1 MKSLITKLS
10 LFFVCGILA
19 LSSCTD
25 FAADLQYIDNKVD
38 ELAAKTEQEIL
49 DLAASIAETYA
60 TKAELEEIQNQ
71 LNDLKEAAENLQD
84 LLDSKADKSELAAAI
99 ADLEAKIDAIK
110 ECNCDPDADN
120 GCVCDPDNDGECNCN
135 PVDLTE
141 IYTILDNLQEQ
152 IDAIK
157 ECNCDPDADN
167 GCVCD
172 PDNDG
177 ECDCNPD
184 ENNGCDCEPVDL
196 SEINNAI
203 DILGQQIDAMALTI
217 QEIKDEL
224 AAIDPIL
231 EDLNAKILAAMEL
244 AESAVTPEE
253 VEAAFAEL
261 EGQINAELDA
271 IKEDIA
277 EFADDYNA
285 LNQKISNLENALA
298 ELSDKLDQLAK
309 ELRDIV
315 MVPQILSNGTLAV
328 EFISFAYVP
337 MAIDNDDV
345 PAVEGNNIVIL
356 GSSETAAYYH
366 FNPSNFD
373 INSATYSI
381 VSTDVETRSASEP
394 VATVTEVVNAGD
406 KVKVGLLRG
415 KGTDNMFALAVTLQ
429 SGAVITSEYAYIL
442 DAQSTS
448 ADLVI
453 VDNENNPLYAT
464 LDETEAGNDNLSLT
478 SNDEYNFADYVKP
491 VDPYFASFGIE
502 YKYSVVYG
510 DITVAEDGVADLS
523 NGNGVSIIKVEAVN
537 GNDVIRRAYIRV
549 FVNYVEPEVPGVY
562 YYGHSVASVE
572 AHRIAFEVKDIFA
585 WVKAL
590 KDEPNTIE
598 ILKEVAGIC
607 KTIGEIQASDKTQI
621 EKLYLIKV
629 EALKAYELL
638 NGVPGFV
645 KKFKTFEAE
654 GEATVRA
661 QILPRISTVAEI
673 KAVIE
678 MIEEAYP
685 QINIADDL
693 AVAIENFIPESLKNN
708 FIVSGILN
716 SLKDFTLSDILENEM
731 VLNLLNAGT
740 ELAEKLGFSFID
752 YDKLNAYIED
762 LIRKVVG
769 DQNFGEAAAKLMA
782 QASARAAAEE
792 ALLAQIDLENAE
804 LLANFDNSAWGKI
817 INILEGDLN
826 LDNEIVVAILDRL
839 NLTETVKVLTDVLS
853 RVSQEGKNLVQY
865 RYEADQIVYADDE
878 PVRYEVK

>member
-1 MKSLITKLS
+1 MKSLIAKLS
-10 LFFVCGILA
+10 LLLVCGILA

-99 ADLEAKIDAIK
+99 ADLEAKIEAIK
-110 ECNCDPDADN
+110 ECTCDPDDA
-120 GCVCDPDNDGECNCN
+120 CTCDPDNDGECNCN

-141 IYTILDNLQEQ
+141 IYTILDNLQDQ
-152 IDAIK
+152 IDVIK

-261 EGQINAELDA
+261 EGQINSELDA

-315 MVPQILSNGTLAV
+315 MVPQILANGTPAV
-328 EFISFAYVP
+328 EFVSFAYVP

-345 PAVEGNNIVIL
+345 PVVEGNNIVLL
-356 GSSETAAYYH
+356 GSSETDAYYH

-406 KVKVGLLRG
+406 KVRVGLLRG
-415 KGTDNMFALAVTLQ
+415 KGTDNMFALAVTLE

-453 VDNENNPLYAT
+453 VDNDNNPLYAT
-464 LDETEAGNDNLSLT
+464 LAETEAGIDNVSLT

-510 DITVAEDGVADLS
+510 DITVSEDGVADLS

-549 FVNYVEPEVPGVY
+549 FVNYVEPELPGVY

-572 AHRIAFEVKDIFA
+572 AHRIDFEVKDIFA

-598 ILKEVAGIC
+598 ILKEVACIC
-607 KTIGEIQASDKTQI
+607 KTIAEIQASDKTQV
-621 EKLYLIKV
+621 EKLYLIKE

-645 KKFKTFEAE
+645 KKFRTFEAE

-716 SLKDFTLSDILENEM
+716 SLKDFTLSDILENEI
-731 VLNLLNAGT
+731 VVNLLNAGT

-792 ALLAQIDLENAE
+792 ALLAQIDVANAE
-804 LLANFDNSAWGKI
+804 LLANFENSAWGKI

-839 NLTETVKVLTDVLS
+839 NLTETVKALTDVLS
-853 RVSQEGKNLVQY
+853 LVSQEGKNLVQY
-865 RYEADQIVYADDE
+865 RYENDQIVYTDDE
-878 PVRYEVK
+878 PVRREVK

>member
-1 MKSLITKLS
+1 MKSLIAKLS
-10 LFFVCGILA
+10 LLLVCGILA

-177 ECDCNPD
+177 ECNCNPD
-184 ENNGCDCEPVDL
+184 DNNGCDCEPVDL

-277 EFADDYNA
+277 QFADDYNA

-315 MVPQILSNGTLAV
+315 MVPQILSNGTPAV

-337 MAIDNDDV
+337 MAIDNDEV
-345 PAVEGNNIVIL
+345 PAVEGNNIVLL

-406 KVKVGLLRG
+406 KVRVGLLRG
-415 KGTDNMFALAVTLQ
+415 KGTDNMFALAVTLE

-464 LDETEAGNDNLSLT
+464 LAETEAGNDNLSLT

-491 VDPYFASFGIE
+491 IDPYFASFGIE

-523 NGNGVSIIKVEAVN
+523 KGNGVSIVKVEAVN

-549 FVNYVEPEVPGVY
+549 FVNYVEPEIPGVY

-607 KTIGEIQASDKTQI
+607 KTIGEIQASDKTQV
-621 EKLYLIKV
+621 EKLYLISE

-645 KKFKTFEAE
+645 KKFRTFEAE

-693 AVAIENFIPESLKNN
+693 AVAIEGFIPESLKNN
-708 FIVSGILN
+708 FIVSAILN
-716 SLKDFTLSDILENEM
+716 SLKDFTLSDILENEI
-731 VLNLLNAGT
+731 VVNLLNAGT
-740 ELAEKLGFSFID
+740 ELAEKLGLSFID

-792 ALLAQIDLENAE
+792 ALLAQIDAANAE
-804 LLANFDNSAWGKI
+804 LLANLDNGVWGKI
-817 INILEGDLN
+817 IDILEVDLN

-839 NLTETVKVLTDVLS
+839 NLTETVEALANVMSLI
-853 RVSQEGKNLVQY
+853 SQEAEDLVQY
-865 RYEADQIVYADDE
+865 RYENDQIVYTDDE
-878 PVRYEVK
+878 PVRREVK

>member
-110 ECNCDPDADN
+110 ECT
-120 GCVCDPDNDGECNCN
+120 CDPDNDGECNCN

-315 MVPQILSNGTLAV
+315 MVPQILSNGTPAV

-337 MAIDNDDV
+337 MAIDNDEV
-345 PAVEGNNIVIL
+345 PAVEGNNIVLL

-406 KVKVGLLRG
+406 KVRVGLLRG
-415 KGTDNMFALAVTLQ
+415 KGTENMFALAVTLE

-464 LDETEAGNDNLSLT
+464 LAETEAGNDNVSLT

-708 FIVSGILN
+708 FIVSGILK

-731 VLNLLNAGT
+731 VVNLLNAGT

-839 NLTETVKVLTDVLS
+839 NLTETVKVLTDVMS
-853 RVSQEGKNLVQY
+853 RVAQEGKNLVQY
-865 RYEADQIVYADDE
+865 RYEADQIVYTDDE

>member
-10 LFFVCGILA
+10 LLLVCGILA

-110 ECNCDPDADN
+110 ECTCDPDDA
-120 GCVCDPDNDGECNCN
+120 CTCDPDNDGECNCN

-141 IYTILDNLQEQ
+141 IYTILDNLQDQ

-315 MVPQILSNGTLAV
+315 MVPQILSNGTPAV

-337 MAIDNDDV
+337 MAIDNDEV
-345 PAVEGNNIVIL
+345 PAVEGNNVVIL

-406 KVKVGLLRG
+406 KVRVGLLRG

-464 LDETEAGNDNLSLT
+464 LAETEAGNDNLSLT

-491 VDPYFASFGIE
+491 IDPYFASFGIE

-523 NGNGVSIIKVEAVN
+523 KGNGVSIIKVEAVN
-537 GNDVIRRAYIRV
+537 GNDEIRRAYIRV
-549 FVNYVEPEVPGVY
+549 FVNYVEPEIPGVY

-607 KTIGEIQASDKTQI
+607 KTIAEIQASDKTQV
-621 EKLYLIKV
+621 EKLYLIKE
-629 EALKAYELL
+629 EALKAYQLL

-645 KKFKTFEAE
+645 KKFRTFEAE
-654 GEATVRA
+654 GEATVKA

-716 SLKDFTLSDILENEM
+716 SLKDFTLSDILENEI
-731 VLNLLNAGT
+731 VVNLLNAGT

-752 YDKLNAYIED
+752 YEKLNAYIED

-792 ALLAQIDLENAE
+792 ALLAQIDAANAE
-804 LLANFDNSAWGKI
+804 LLANLDNGVWGKI
-817 INILEGDLN
+817 IDILEVDLN

-839 NLTETVKVLTDVLS
+839 NLTETVEALANVMPLI
-853 RVSQEGKNLVQY
+853 SQEAENLVQY
-865 RYEADQIVYADDE
+865 RYENDQIVYTDDE
-878 PVRYEVK
+878 PVRREVK

>member
-10 LFFVCGILA
+10 LLLVCGILA

-141 IYTILDNLQEQ
+141 IYTILDNLQDQ

-184 ENNGCDCEPVDL
+184 DNNGCDCEPVDL
-196 SEINNAI
+196 SEIYNAI

-244 AESAVTPEE
+244 AESAVTPED

-261 EGQINAELDA
+261 EGQIKAELDA

-315 MVPQILSNGTLAV
+315 MVPQILANGTPAV

-345 PAVEGNNIVIL
+345 PAVEGNNLVVL

-381 VSTDVETRSASEP
+381 ISTDVETRSASEP
-394 VATVTEVVNAGD
+394 VATITEVVNSGD

-415 KGTDNMFALAVTLQ
+415 KGTDNMFALAVTLE

-453 VDNENNPLYAT
+453 VDNDNNPLYAT
-464 LDETEAGNDNLSLT
+464 LAETEAGIDNVSLT

-510 DITVAEDGVADLS
+510 DITVSEDGVADLS

-562 YYGHSVASVE
+562 YYGHSVASVK
-572 AHRIAFEVKDIFA
+572 AHRIDFEVKDIFA

-598 ILKEVAGIC
+598 ILKEVACIC
-607 KTIGEIQASDKTQI
+607 KTIGEIQASDKTQV
-621 EKLYLIKV
+621 EKLYLISE

-645 KKFKTFEAE
+645 KKFRTFEAE

-661 QILPRISTVAEI
+661 QILPRISTVSEI

-678 MIEEAYP
+678 MIEETYP

-693 AVAIENFIPESLKNN
+693 AVAIEDFIPESLKNN
-708 FIVSGILN
+708 FIVSAILN
-716 SLKDFTLSDILENEM
+716 SLKGFTLSDILENEI
-731 VLNLLNAGT
+731 VVNLLNAGT
-740 ELAEKLGFSFID
+740 ELAEKLGLSFID

-792 ALLAQIDLENAE
+792 ALFAQIDEANAE
-804 LLANFDNSAWGKI
+804 LLANLDNSVWGKI

-839 NLTETVKVLTDVLS
+839 NLTETVEAIANVMPLI
-853 RVSQEGKNLVQY
+853 SQEAENLVQY
-865 RYEADQIVYADDE
+865 RYENDQIVYTDDE
-878 PVRYEVK
+878 PVRREVK

>member
-10 LFFVCGILA
+10 LFLVCGILA

-110 ECNCDPDADN
+110 ECTCDPDADN

-203 DILGQQIDAMALTI
+203 DVLGQQIDAMALTI

-315 MVPQILSNGTLAV
+315 MVPQILSNGTPAV
-328 EFISFAYVP
+328 EFVSFAYVP
-337 MAIDNDDV
+337 MAIDNDEV
-345 PAVEGNNIVIL
+345 PAVEGNNIVLL

-381 VSTDVETRSASEP
+381 LSTDVETRSASEP

-406 KVKVGLLRG
+406 KVRVGLLRG

-453 VDNENNPLYAT
+453 VDNDNNPLYAT
-464 LDETEAGNDNLSLT
+464 LAETEAGNDNLSLT

-491 VDPYFASFGIE
+491 IDPYFASFGIE

-510 DITVAEDGVADLS
+510 DITVSEDGVADLS

-537 GNDVIRRAYIRV
+537 GNDVIRRGYIRIY
-549 FVNYVEPEVPGVY
+549 VNYVEPEVPGVY

-607 KTIGEIQASDKTQI
+607 KTIGEIQASDKTQA
-621 EKLYLIKV
+621 EKLYLIKE

-645 KKFKTFEAE
+645 KKFRTFEAE
-654 GEATVRA
+654 GEATVKA
-661 QILPRISTVAEI
+661 QILPRISTIAEI

-693 AVAIENFIPESLKNN
+693 AAAIENFIPESLKNN

-716 SLKDFTLSDILENEM
+716 SLKDFTLSDILENEI
-731 VLNLLNAGT
+731 VVNLLNAGT

-752 YDKLNAYIED
+752 YEKLNACIED

-792 ALLAQIDLENAE
+792 ALLAQIDVANAE
-804 LLANFDNSAWGKI
+804 LLANLDNGVWGKI
-817 INILEGDLN
+817 IDILEVDLN
-826 LDNEIVVAILDRL
+826 LDNEIVVAILERL
-839 NLTETVKVLTDVLS
+839 NLTETVEALANVMSLI
-853 RVSQEGKNLVQY
+853 SQEAEDLVQY
-865 RYEADQIVYADDE
+865 RYENDHIVYTDDE
-878 PVRYEVK
+878 PVRHEVK

>member
-1 MKSLITKLS
+1 MKSLIAKLS
-10 LFFVCGILA
+10 LLLVCGILA

-177 ECDCNPD
+177 ECNCNPD
-184 ENNGCDCEPVDL
+184 DNNGCDCEPVDL

-277 EFADDYNA
+277 QFADDYNA

-315 MVPQILSNGTLAV
+315 MVPQILSNGTPAV

-337 MAIDNDDV
+337 MAIDNDEV
-345 PAVEGNNIVIL
+345 PAVEGNNIVLL

-406 KVKVGLLRG
+406 KVRVGLLRG
-415 KGTDNMFALAVTLQ
+415 KGTDNMFALAVTLE

-464 LDETEAGNDNLSLT
+464 LAETEAGNDNLSLT

-491 VDPYFASFGIE
+491 IDPYFASFGIE

-523 NGNGVSIIKVEAVN
+523 KGNGVSIVKVEAVN

-549 FVNYVEPEVPGVY
+549 FVNYVEPEIPGVY

-607 KTIGEIQASDKTQI
+607 KTIGEIQASDKTQV
-621 EKLYLIKV
+621 EKLYLISE

-645 KKFKTFEAE
+645 KKFRTFEAE

-693 AVAIENFIPESLKNN
+693 AVAIEGFIPESLKNN
-708 FIVSGILN
+708 FIVSAILN
-716 SLKDFTLSDILENEM
+716 SLKDFTLSDILENEI
-731 VLNLLNAGT
+731 VVNLLNAGT
-740 ELAEKLGFSFID
+740 ELAEKLGLSFID

-792 ALLAQIDLENAE
+792 ALLAQIDAANAE
-804 LLANFDNSAWGKI
+804 LLANLDNGVWGKI
-817 INILEGDLN
+817 IDILEVDLN

-839 NLTETVKVLTDVLS
+839 NLTETVEALANVMPLI
-853 RVSQEGKNLVQY
+853 SQEAEDLVQY
-865 RYEADQIVYADDE
+865 RYENDQIVYTDDE
-878 PVRYEVK
+878 PVRREVK

>member
-110 ECNCDPDADN
+110 ECTCDPDDA
-120 GCVCDPDNDGECNCN
+120 CTCDPDNDGECNCN

-141 IYTILDNLQEQ
+141 IYTILDNLQDQ

-315 MVPQILSNGTLAV
+315 MVPQILSNGTPAV

-337 MAIDNDDV
+337 MAIDNDEV
-345 PAVEGNNIVIL
+345 PAVEGNNVVIL

-406 KVKVGLLRG
+406 KVRVGLLRG

-464 LDETEAGNDNLSLT
+464 LAETEAGNDNLSLT

-491 VDPYFASFGIE
+491 IDPYFASFGIE

-523 NGNGVSIIKVEAVN
+523 KGNGVSIIKVEAVN

-549 FVNYVEPEVPGVY
+549 FVNYVEPEIPGVY

-607 KTIGEIQASDKTQI
+607 KTIAEIQASDKTQV
-621 EKLYLIKV
+621 EKLYLIKE

-645 KKFKTFEAE
+645 KKFRTFEAE
-654 GEATVRA
+654 GEATVKA

-693 AVAIENFIPESLKNN
+693 AAAIENFIPESLKNN

-716 SLKDFTLSDILENEM
+716 SLKDFTLSDILENEI
-731 VLNLLNAGT
+731 VVNLLNAGT

-752 YDKLNAYIED
+752 YEKLNAYIED

-839 NLTETVKVLTDVLS
+839 NLTETVEALANVMSLI
-853 RVSQEGKNLVQY
+853 SQEAENLVQY
-865 RYEADQIVYADDE
+865 RYENDQIVYTDDE
-878 PVRYEVK
+878 PVRREVK

>member
-10 LFFVCGILA
+10 LLLVCGILA

-110 ECNCDPDADN
+110 ECT
-120 GCVCDPDNDGECNCN
+120 CDPDNDGECNCN

-315 MVPQILSNGTLAV
+315 MVPQILSNGTPAV

-337 MAIDNDDV
+337 MAIDNDEV
-345 PAVEGNNIVIL
+345 PAVEGNNIVLL

-406 KVKVGLLRG
+406 KVRVGLLRG
-415 KGTDNMFALAVTLQ
+415 KGTDNMFALAVTLE

-453 VDNENNPLYAT
+453 VDNDNNPLYAT
-464 LDETEAGNDNLSLT
+464 LAETEAGIDNLSLT

-491 VDPYFASFGIE
+491 IDPYFASLGIE

-523 NGNGVSIIKVEAVN
+523 KGNGVSIIKVEAVN

-549 FVNYVEPEVPGVY
+549 FVNYVEPEIPGVY

-572 AHRIAFEVKDIFA
+572 AHRIDFEVKDIFA

-607 KTIGEIQASDKTQI
+607 KTIAEIQASDKTQV
-621 EKLYLIKV
+621 EKLYLIKE

-645 KKFKTFEAE
+645 KKFRTFEAE
-654 GEATVRA
+654 GEATVKA

-716 SLKDFTLSDILENEM
+716 SLKDFTLSDILENEI
-731 VLNLLNAGT
+731 VVTLLNAGT

-752 YDKLNAYIED
+752 YEKLNAYIED

-792 ALLAQIDLENAE
+792 ALLAQIDAANAE
-804 LLANFDNSAWGKI
+804 LLANLDNCVWGKI
-817 INILEGDLN
+817 IDILEVDLN

-839 NLTETVKVLTDVLS
+839 NLTETVEALANVMSLI
-853 RVSQEGKNLVQY
+853 SQEAENFVQY
-865 RYEADQIVYADDE
+865 RYENDQIVYTDDE
-878 PVRYEVK
+878 PVRREVK

>member
-1 MKSLITKLS
+1 MKSLIAKLS
-10 LFFVCGILA
+10 LLLVCGILA

-177 ECDCNPD
+177 ECNCNPD
-184 ENNGCDCEPVDL
+184 DNNGCDCEPVDL

-277 EFADDYNA
+277 QFADDYNA

-315 MVPQILSNGTLAV
+315 MVPQILSNGTPAV

-337 MAIDNDDV
+337 MAIDNDEV
-345 PAVEGNNIVIL
+345 PAVEGNNIVLL

-406 KVKVGLLRG
+406 KVRVGLLRG
-415 KGTDNMFALAVTLQ
+415 KGTDNMFALAVTLE

-464 LDETEAGNDNLSLT
+464 LAETEAGNDNLSLT

-491 VDPYFASFGIE
+491 IDPYFASFGIE

-523 NGNGVSIIKVEAVN
+523 KGNGVSIVKVEAVN

-549 FVNYVEPEVPGVY
+549 FVNYVEPEIPGVY

-607 KTIGEIQASDKTQI
+607 KTIGEIQASDKTQV
-621 EKLYLIKV
+621 EKLYLISE

-645 KKFKTFEAE
+645 KKFRTFEAE

-693 AVAIENFIPESLKNN
+693 AVAIEGFIPESLKNN
-708 FIVSGILN
+708 FIVSAILN
-716 SLKDFTLSDILENEM
+716 SLKDFTLSDILENEI
-731 VLNLLNAGT
+731 VVNLLNAGT

-792 ALLAQIDLENAE
+792 ALLAQIDAANAE
-804 LLANFDNSAWGKI
+804 LLANLDNGVWGKI
-817 INILEGDLN
+817 IDILEVDLN

-839 NLTETVKVLTDVLS
+839 NLTETVEALANVMPLI
-853 RVSQEGKNLVQY
+853 SQEAEDLVQY
-865 RYEADQIVYADDE
+865 RYENDQIVYTDDE
-878 PVRYEVK
+878 PVRREVK

>member
-10 LFFVCGILA
+10 LLLVCGILA

-110 ECNCDPDADN
+110 ECT
-120 GCVCDPDNDGECNCN
+120 CDPDNDGECNCN

-315 MVPQILSNGTLAV
+315 MVPQILSNGTPAV

-406 KVKVGLLRG
+406 KVRVGLLRG
-415 KGTDNMFALAVTLQ
+415 KGTDNMFALAVTLE

-453 VDNENNPLYAT
+453 VDNDNNPLYAT
-464 LDETEAGNDNLSLT
+464 LAETEAGNDNLSLT

-491 VDPYFASFGIE
+491 IDSYFASLGIE

-523 NGNGVSIIKVEAVN
+523 KGNGVSIIKVEAVN

-549 FVNYVEPEVPGVY
+549 FVNYVEPEIPGVY

-572 AHRIAFEVKDIFA
+572 AHRIDFEVKDIFA

-607 KTIGEIQASDKTQI
+607 KTIAEIQASDKTQV
-621 EKLYLIKV
+621 EKLYLIKE

-645 KKFKTFEAE
+645 KKFRTFEAE
-654 GEATVRA
+654 GEATVKA

-716 SLKDFTLSDILENEM
+716 SLKDFTLSDILENEI
-731 VLNLLNAGT
+731 VVTLLNAGT

-752 YDKLNAYIED
+752 YEKLNAYIED

-792 ALLAQIDLENAE
+792 ALLAQIDAANAE
-804 LLANFDNSAWGKI
+804 LLANLDNCVWGKI
-817 INILEGDLN
+817 IDILEVDLN

-839 NLTETVKVLTDVLS
+839 NLTETVEALANVMSLI
-853 RVSQEGKNLVQY
+853 SQEAENLVQY
-865 RYEADQIVYADDE
+865 RYENDQIVYTDDE
-878 PVRYEVK
+878 PVRREVK

>member
-315 MVPQILSNGTLAV
+315 MVPQILANGTPAV
-328 EFISFAYVP
+328 EFVSFAYVP
-337 MAIDNDDV
+337 MAIDNDEV
-345 PAVEGNNIVIL
+345 PAVEGNNIVLL

-406 KVKVGLLRG
+406 KVRVGLLRG

-464 LDETEAGNDNLSLT
+464 LAETEAGNDNLSLT

-607 KTIGEIQASDKTQI
+607 KTIGEIQASDKTQV

-693 AVAIENFIPESLKNN
+693 AAAIENFIPESLKNN

-731 VLNLLNAGT
+731 VVNLLNAGT

-817 INILEGDLN
+817 IDILEVDLN

-839 NLTETVKVLTDVLS
+839 NLTETVKVLTDVMS

>member
-1 MKSLITKLS
+1 MKSLIAKLS
-10 LFFVCGILA
+10 LLLVCGILA

-110 ECNCDPDADN
+110 ECTCDPDDA
-120 GCVCDPDNDGECNCN
+120 CTCDPDNDGECNCN

-224 AAIDPIL
+224 AAINPIL

-315 MVPQILSNGTLAV
+315 MVPQILSNGTPAV

-337 MAIDNDDV
+337 MAIDNDEV

-381 VSTDVETRSASEP
+381 ISTDVETRSASEP

-406 KVKVGLLRG
+406 KVRVGLLRG
-415 KGTDNMFALAVTLQ
+415 KGTDNMFAIAVTLQ

-448 ADLVI
+448 AELVI
-453 VDNENNPLYAT
+453 VDNVNNPLYAT
-464 LDETEAGNDNLSLT
+464 LAETEAGNDNLSLT

-491 VDPYFASFGIE
+491 IDPYFASFGIE

-607 KTIGEIQASDKTQI
+607 KTIAEIQASDKTQV
-621 EKLYLIKV
+621 EKLYLIKE

-645 KKFKTFEAE
+645 KKFRTFEAE

-693 AVAIENFIPESLKNN
+693 AAAIENFIPESLKNN

-716 SLKDFTLSDILENEM
+716 SLKDFTLSDILENEI
-731 VLNLLNAGT
+731 VVNLLNAGT

-792 ALLAQIDLENAE
+792 ALLAQIDVANAE
-804 LLANFDNSAWGKI
+804 LLANLDNGVWGKI
-817 INILEGDLN
+817 VDILEVDLN

-839 NLTETVKVLTDVLS
+839 NLTETVEALTNVMSLI
-853 RVSQEGKNLVQY
+853 SQEAEDLVQY
-865 RYEADQIVYADDE
+865 RYENDHIVYTDDE
-878 PVRYEVK
+878 PVRREVK

>member
-71 LNDLKEAAENLQD
+71 LNDLKEAAEKLQD

-110 ECNCDPDADN
+110 ECT
-120 GCVCDPDNDGECNCN
+120 CDPDNDGECNCN

-315 MVPQILSNGTLAV
+315 MVPQILSNGTPAV

-345 PAVEGNNIVIL
+345 PAVEGNNIVLL

-510 DITVAEDGVADLS
+510 DITVSEDGVADLS

-693 AVAIENFIPESLKNN
+693 AAAIDNFIPESLKNN

-716 SLKDFTLSDILENEM
+716 SLKDFTLSDILENEI
-731 VLNLLNAGT
+731 VVNLLNAGT

-853 RVSQEGKNLVQY
+853 RVAQEGKNLVQY
-865 RYEADQIVYADDE
+865 RYEADQIVYTDDE

>member
-110 ECNCDPDADN
+110 ECTCDPDDA
-120 GCVCDPDNDGECNCN
+120 CTCDPDNDGECNCN

-141 IYTILDNLQEQ
+141 IYTILDNLQDQ

-315 MVPQILSNGTLAV
+315 MVPQILSNGTPAV

-337 MAIDNDDV
+337 MAIDNDEV
-345 PAVEGNNIVIL
+345 PAVEGNNVVII

-406 KVKVGLLRG
+406 KVRVGLLRG

-464 LDETEAGNDNLSLT
+464 LAETEAGNDNLSLT

-491 VDPYFASFGIE
+491 IDPYFASFGIE

-523 NGNGVSIIKVEAVN
+523 KGNGVSIIKVEAVN

-549 FVNYVEPEVPGVY
+549 FVNYVEPEIPGVY

-607 KTIGEIQASDKTQI
+607 KTIAEIQASDKTQV
-621 EKLYLIKV
+621 EKLYLIKE

-645 KKFKTFEAE
+645 KKFRTFEAE
-654 GEATVRA
+654 GEATVKA

-693 AVAIENFIPESLKNN
+693 AAAIENFIPESLKNN

-716 SLKDFTLSDILENEM
+716 SLKDFTLSDILENEI
-731 VLNLLNAGT
+731 VVNLLNAGT

-839 NLTETVKVLTDVLS
+839 NLTETVKVLTDVMS
-853 RVSQEGKNLVQY
+853 RVAQEGKNLVQY
-865 RYEADQIVYADDE
+865 RYEADQIVYTDDE

>member
-10 LFFVCGILA
+10 LLLVCGILA

-110 ECNCDPDADN
+110 ECTCDPDDA
-120 GCVCDPDNDGECNCN
+120 CTCDPDNDGECNCN

-141 IYTILDNLQEQ
+141 IYTILDNLQDQ

-315 MVPQILSNGTLAV
+315 MVPQILSNGTPAV

-337 MAIDNDDV
+337 MAIDNDEV
-345 PAVEGNNIVIL
+345 PAVEGNNVVIL

-406 KVKVGLLRG
+406 KVRVGLLRG

-464 LDETEAGNDNLSLT
+464 LAETEAGNDNLSLT

-491 VDPYFASFGIE
+491 IDPYFASFGIE

-523 NGNGVSIIKVEAVN
+523 KGNGVSIIKVEAVN

-549 FVNYVEPEVPGVY
+549 FVNYVEPEIPGVY

-607 KTIGEIQASDKTQI
+607 KTIAEIQASDKTQV
-621 EKLYLIKV
+621 EKLYLIKE

-645 KKFKTFEAE
+645 KKFRTFEAE
-654 GEATVRA
+654 GEATVKA

-693 AVAIENFIPESLKNN
+693 AAAIENFIPESLKNN

-716 SLKDFTLSDILENEM
+716 SLKDFTLSDILENEI
-731 VLNLLNAGT
+731 VVNLLNAGT

-752 YDKLNAYIED
+752 YEKLNAYIED

-792 ALLAQIDLENAE
+792 ALLAQIDAANAE
-804 LLANFDNSAWGKI
+804 LLANLDNGVWGKI
-817 INILEGDLN
+817 IDILEVDLN

-839 NLTETVKVLTDVLS
+839 NLTETVEALANVMSLI
-853 RVSQEGKNLVQY
+853 SQESENLVQY
-865 RYEADQIVYADDE
+865 RYENDQIVYTDDE

>member
-1 MKSLITKLS
+1 MKALITKLS

-110 ECNCDPDADN
+110 ECT
-120 GCVCDPDNDGECNCN
+120 CDPDNDGECNCN

-315 MVPQILSNGTLAV
+315 MVPQILSNGTPAV
-328 EFISFAYVP
+328 EFVSFAYVP
-337 MAIDNDDV
+337 MAIDNDEV
-345 PAVEGNNIVIL
+345 PAVEGNNIVLL

-716 SLKDFTLSDILENEM
+716 SLKDFTLSDILENEI
-731 VLNLLNAGT
+731 VVNLLNAGT

-804 LLANFDNSAWGKI
+804 LLANFDSSAWGKI

-865 RYEADQIVYADDE
+865 RYEADQIVYTDDE

>member
-110 ECNCDPDADN
+110 ECT
-120 GCVCDPDNDGECNCN
+120 CDPDNDGECNCN

-141 IYTILDNLQEQ
+141 IYTILDNLQDQ

-315 MVPQILSNGTLAV
+315 MVPQILANGTPAV
-328 EFISFAYVP
+328 EFVSFAYVP
-337 MAIDNDDV
+337 MAIDNDEV
-345 PAVEGNNIVIL
+345 PAVEGNNIVLL
-356 GSSETAAYYH
+356 GSSETDAYYH

-406 KVKVGLLRG
+406 KVRVGLLRG
-415 KGTDNMFALAVTLQ
+415 KGTDNMFALAVTLEG
-429 SGAVITSEYAYIL
+429 GAVITSEYAYIL

-453 VDNENNPLYAT
+453 VDNDNNPLYAT
-464 LDETEAGNDNLSLT
+464 LAETEAGIDNVSLT

-510 DITVAEDGVADLS
+510 DITVSEDGVADLS

-572 AHRIAFEVKDIFA
+572 AHRIDFEVKDIFA

-598 ILKEVAGIC
+598 ILKEVACIC

-708 FIVSGILN
+708 FIVSGILK

-731 VLNLLNAGT
+731 VVTLLNAGT

-762 LIRKVVG
+762 LIRKAVG

-804 LLANFDNSAWGKI
+804 LLANFENSAWGKI

-839 NLTETVKVLTDVLS
+839 NLTETVKALTDVLS
-853 RVSQEGKNLVQY
+853 LVSQEGKNLVQY
-865 RYEADQIVYADDE
+865 RYEADQIVYTDDE

>member
-110 ECNCDPDADN
+110 ECTCDPDDA
-120 GCVCDPDNDGECNCN
+120 CTCDPDNDGECNCN

-141 IYTILDNLQEQ
+141 IYTILDNLQDQ

-315 MVPQILSNGTLAV
+315 MVPQILANGTPAV
-328 EFISFAYVP
+328 EFVSFAYVP
-337 MAIDNDDV
+337 MAIDNDEV
-345 PAVEGNNIVIL
+345 PAVEGNNIVLL

-406 KVKVGLLRG
+406 KVRVGLLRG
-415 KGTDNMFALAVTLQ
+415 KGTDNMFALAVTLE

-464 LDETEAGNDNLSLT
+464 LAETEAGNDNVSLT

-510 DITVAEDGVADLS
+510 DITVSEDGVADLS

-645 KKFKTFEAE
+645 KKFMTFEAE

-708 FIVSGILN
+708 FIVSGILK
-716 SLKDFTLSDILENEM
+716 SLKDFNLSDILENEM
-731 VLNLLNAGT
+731 VVNLLNAGT

-853 RVSQEGKNLVQY
+853 RVAQEGKNLVQY
-865 RYEADQIVYADDE
+865 RYEADQIVYTDDE
-878 PVRYEVK
+878 PKRYEVK

>member
-110 ECNCDPDADN
+110 ECTCDPDDACN
-120 GCVCDPDNDGECNCN
+120 CDPDNDGECNCN

-315 MVPQILSNGTLAV
+315 MVPQILSNGTPAV

-337 MAIDNDDV
+337 MAIDNDEV
-345 PAVEGNNIVIL
+345 PAVEGNNVVII

-406 KVKVGLLRG
+406 KVRVGLLRG

-464 LDETEAGNDNLSLT
+464 LAETEAGNDNLSLT

-491 VDPYFASFGIE
+491 IDPYFASFGIE

-523 NGNGVSIIKVEAVN
+523 KGNGVSIIKVEAVN

-549 FVNYVEPEVPGVY
+549 FVNYVEPEIPGVY

-607 KTIGEIQASDKTQI
+607 KTIAEIQASDKTQV
-621 EKLYLIKV
+621 EKLYLIKE

-645 KKFKTFEAE
+645 KKFRTFEAE
-654 GEATVRA
+654 GEATVKA

-693 AVAIENFIPESLKNN
+693 AAAIENFIPESLKNN

-716 SLKDFTLSDILENEM
+716 SLKDFTLSDILENEI
-731 VLNLLNAGT
+731 VVNLLNAGT

-752 YDKLNAYIED
+752 YEKLNAYIED

-792 ALLAQIDLENAE
+792 ALLAQIDAANAE
-804 LLANFDNSAWGKI
+804 LLANLDNGVWGKI
-817 INILEGDLN
+817 IDILEVDLN

-839 NLTETVKVLTDVLS
+839 NLTETVEALANVMSLI
-853 RVSQEGKNLVQY
+853 SQEAENLVQY
-865 RYEADQIVYADDE
+865 RYENDQIVYTDDE
-878 PVRYEVK
+878 PVRREVK

>member
-110 ECNCDPDADN
+110 ECTCDPDDA
-120 GCVCDPDNDGECNCN
+120 CTCDPDNDGECNCN

-141 IYTILDNLQEQ
+141 IYTILDNLQDQ

-177 ECDCNPD
+177 ECDCN
-184 ENNGCDCEPVDL
+184 PVDL

-315 MVPQILSNGTLAV
+315 MVPQILSNGTPAV

-337 MAIDNDDV
+337 MAIDNDEV
-345 PAVEGNNIVIL
+345 PAVEGNNVVIL

-406 KVKVGLLRG
+406 KVRVGLLRG

-464 LDETEAGNDNLSLT
+464 LAETEAGNDNLSLT

-491 VDPYFASFGIE
+491 IDPYFASFGIE

-510 DITVAEDGVADLS
+510 DIIVAEDGVADLS
-523 NGNGVSIIKVEAVN
+523 KGNGVSIIKVEAVN

-549 FVNYVEPEVPGVY
+549 FVNYVEPEIPGVY

-590 KDEPNTIE
+590 KDQPNTIE

-607 KTIGEIQASDKTQI
+607 KTIAEIQASDKTQV
-621 EKLYLIKV
+621 EKLYLIKE

-645 KKFKTFEAE
+645 KKFRTFEAE
-654 GEATVRA
+654 GEATVKA

-693 AVAIENFIPESLKNN
+693 AAAIENFIPESLKNN

-716 SLKDFTLSDILENEM
+716 SLKDFTLSDILENEI
-731 VLNLLNAGT
+731 VVNLLNAGT
-740 ELAEKLGFSFID
+740 ELAENLGFSFID
-752 YDKLNAYIED
+752 YEKLNAYIED

-792 ALLAQIDLENAE
+792 ALLAQIDAANAE
-804 LLANFDNSAWGKI
+804 LLANLDNGVWGKI
-817 INILEGDLN
+817 IDILEVDLN

-839 NLTETVKVLTDVLS
+839 NLTETVEALANVMSLI
-853 RVSQEGKNLVQY
+853 SQEAENLVQY
-865 RYEADQIVYADDE
+865 RYENDQIVYTDDE
-878 PVRYEVK
+878 PVRREVK

>member
-10 LFFVCGILA
+10 LLLVCGILA

-110 ECNCDPDADN
+110 ECNCDPDDA
-120 GCVCDPDNDGECNCN
+120 CTCDPDNDGECNCN

-141 IYTILDNLQEQ
+141 IYTILDNLQDQ

-244 AESAVTPEE
+244 ADSAVTPEE

-309 ELRDIV
+309 ELRGIV
-315 MVPQILSNGTLAV
+315 MVPQILANGTPAV
-328 EFISFAYVP
+328 EFVSFAYVP
-337 MAIDNDDV
+337 MAIDNDEV
-345 PAVEGNNIVIL
+345 PAVEGNNIVLL

-406 KVKVGLLRG
+406 KVRVGLLRG

-464 LDETEAGNDNLSLT
+464 LAETEAGNDNLSLT

-491 VDPYFASFGIE
+491 IDPYFASFGIE

-523 NGNGVSIIKVEAVN
+523 KGNGVSIIKVEAVN
-537 GNDVIRRAYIRV
+537 GNDEIRRAYIRV
-549 FVNYVEPEVPGVY
+549 FVNYVEPEIPGVY

-607 KTIGEIQASDKTQI
+607 KTIAEIQASDKTQV
-621 EKLYLIKV
+621 EKLYLIKE

-645 KKFKTFEAE
+645 KKFRTFEAE
-654 GEATVRA
+654 GEATVKA

-716 SLKDFTLSDILENEM
+716 SLKDFTLSDILENEI
-731 VLNLLNAGT
+731 VVNLLNAGT

-752 YDKLNAYIED
+752 YEKLNAYIED

-792 ALLAQIDLENAE
+792 ALLAQIDAANAE
-804 LLANFDNSAWGKI
+804 LLANLDNGVWGKI
-817 INILEGDLN
+817 IDILEVDLN

-839 NLTETVKVLTDVLS
+839 NLTETVEALANVMPLI
-853 RVSQEGKNLVQY
+853 SQEAENLVQY
-865 RYEADQIVYADDE
+865 RYENDQIVYTDDE
-878 PVRYEVK
+878 PVRREVK

>member
-71 LNDLKEAAENLQD
+71 LNDLKEAAEKLQD

-110 ECNCDPDADN
+110 ECT
-120 GCVCDPDNDGECNCN
+120 CDPDNDGECNCN

-315 MVPQILSNGTLAV
+315 MVPQILSNGTPAV

-337 MAIDNDDV
+337 MAIDNDEV
-345 PAVEGNNIVIL
+345 PAVEGNNVVII

-406 KVKVGLLRG
+406 KVRVGLLRG
-415 KGTDNMFALAVTLQ
+415 KGTDNMFALAVTLE

-464 LDETEAGNDNLSLT
+464 LAETEAGNDNLSLT

-491 VDPYFASFGIE
+491 IDPYFASFGIE

-523 NGNGVSIIKVEAVN
+523 KGNGVSIIKVEAVN

-549 FVNYVEPEVPGVY
+549 FVNYVEPEIPGVY

-607 KTIGEIQASDKTQI
+607 KTIAEIQASDKTQV
-621 EKLYLIKV
+621 EKLYLIKE

-645 KKFKTFEAE
+645 KKFRTFEAE
-654 GEATVRA
+654 GEATVKA

-693 AVAIENFIPESLKNN
+693 AAAIENFIPESLKNN

-716 SLKDFTLSDILENEM
+716 SLKDFTLSDILENEI
-731 VLNLLNAGT
+731 VVNLLNAGT

-752 YDKLNAYIED
+752 YEKLNAYIED

-792 ALLAQIDLENAE
+792 ALLAQIDAANAE
-804 LLANFDNSAWGKI
+804 LLANLDNGVWGKI
-817 INILEGDLN
+817 IDILEVDLN

-839 NLTETVKVLTDVLS
+839 NLTETVEALANVMSLI
-853 RVSQEGKNLVQY
+853 SQEAENLVQY
-865 RYEADQIVYADDE
+865 RYENDQIVYTDDE
-878 PVRYEVK
+878 PVRREVK

>member
-110 ECNCDPDADN
+110 ECTCDPDDA
-120 GCVCDPDNDGECNCN
+120 CTCDPDNDGECNCN

-141 IYTILDNLQEQ
+141 IYTILDNLQDQ

-315 MVPQILSNGTLAV
+315 MVPQILSNGTPAV

-337 MAIDNDDV
+337 MAIDNDEV
-345 PAVEGNNIVIL
+345 PAVEGNNVVII

-406 KVKVGLLRG
+406 KVRVGLLRG

-464 LDETEAGNDNLSLT
+464 LAETEAGNDNLSLT

-491 VDPYFASFGIE
+491 IDPYFASFGIE

-523 NGNGVSIIKVEAVN
+523 KGNGVSIIKVEAVN

-645 KKFKTFEAE
+645 KKFRTFEAE
-654 GEATVRA
+654 GEATVKA

-716 SLKDFTLSDILENEM
+716 SLKDFTLSDILENEI
-731 VLNLLNAGT
+731 VVNLLNAGT

-804 LLANFDNSAWGKI
+804 LLANFDSSAWGKI

-853 RVSQEGKNLVQY
+853 RVSQKGKNLVQY